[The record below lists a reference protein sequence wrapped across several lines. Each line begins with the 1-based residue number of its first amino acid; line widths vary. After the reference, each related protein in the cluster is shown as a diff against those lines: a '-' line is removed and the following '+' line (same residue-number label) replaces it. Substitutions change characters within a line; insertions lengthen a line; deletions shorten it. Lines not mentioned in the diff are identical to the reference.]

1 MHIEIQIKI
10 EIKRWIPFLLHA
22 CMYCILKMQAGI
34 WNNTDAW
41 SQLQHRRAVNT
52 SGKKGEAYHG
62 LDYIIKLLASLAFA
76 PRFAMQLVPQFIDV
90 HLHLFWNILYTIFL
104 AASMT
109 ATRFKRT
116 QFSAA
121 IWRWE
126 PGIFFPPTTWGSSCH
141 RNRCRTH
148 AKKLVKHEPPIIIW
162 RQRLVR
168 FHMIKSRRQAI
179 AK

>member
-126 PGIFFPPTTWGSSCH
+126 PGIFFPPRRGEAAATGTGVAHMPKSSS
-141 RNRCRTH
+141 NTN
-148 AKKLVKHEPPIIIW
+148 PPLSFGGKGW
-162 RQRLVR
+162 SG
-168 FHMIKSRRQAI
+168 FT
-179 AK
+179 